1 VKRVRPLIVI
11 SLALA
16 FVLAPMA
23 WAAATNAS
31 AQADRSP
38 GAPLAHALSTVTG
51 LAISPLLGT
60 GALGAYQWLT
70 AKDEAARAKLP
81 WYAQPDFWVPALLL
95 VAICAAKDGF
105 GAAMPP
111 GLKKPFDV
119 LEVLEN
125 KVSGLMAAG
134 AVVPFAMDTFSRL
147 LLESKA
153 AATAPPTLHA
163 GFATISPAMINWA
176 PALDVLAVPLGIA
189 VFAVVWM
196 ASHAINVLILLSPW
210 GAIDAALKAARTA
223 LLGLIT
229 LTAAMNPWLGA
240 LLSVAVIVIAYF
252 VAGWAFRLT
261 VFGTIFS
268 WEFVTRR
275 RTRFVPASND
285 NAMFTAAKI
294 GRAPA
299 RVFGRLVRRGDELV
313 FVYRPWLVFA
323 PQTVPVSSNRAAFS
337 VGRGWLWSVL
347 ATNDRGAIFVL
358 PPRYRGHE
366 EELVRA
372 YGFAGEVRPAGMR
385 RAWISL
391 RQLAAGDPAPPPVL
405 PIAGST

>member
-31 AQADRSP
+31 ARTDRAPS
-38 GAPLAHALSTVTG
+38 APLAQALSTVTG

-60 GALGAYQWLT
+60 GGLGAYQWFA

-105 GAAMPP
+105 GTAMPP
-111 GLKKPFDV
+111 GLKKPLDV
-119 LEVLEN
+119 LELLEN
-125 KVSGLMAAG
+125 KISGLIAAG
-134 AVVPFAMDTFSRL
+134 AVVPFAVDTFSRL
-147 LLESKA
+147 LLESKTA
-153 AATAPPTLHA
+153 AAPPVLHA
-163 GFATISPAMINWA
+163 GFVMISPGMINWA
-176 PALDVLAVPLGIA
+176 PALDVLAMPLGIA

-223 LLGLIT
+223 LLGLIA

-240 LLSVAVIVIAYF
+240 LLSIAVIVIAYF

-261 VFGTIFS
+261 IFGTIFS
-268 WEFVTRR
+268 WEVVTRR
-275 RTRFVPASND
+275 QTRFVPTSND
-285 NAMFTAAKI
+285 NAMFTAVKL

-299 RVFGRLVRRGDELV
+299 RAFGRLVRRENEWV

-323 PQTVPVSSNRAAFS
+323 PQTVPVPGEQALFS
-337 VGRGWLWSVL
+337 VGRGWMWSVI
-347 ATNDRGAIFVL
+347 AANDRGSIFVL

-366 EELVRA
+366 EELARA
-372 YGFAGEVRPAGMR
+372 CGFAGGVRPAGMR
-385 RAWISL
+385 RAWVSF
-391 RQLAAGDPAPPPVL
+391 RQLIAGDPASSPVL
-405 PIAGST
+405 PIADST